1 MKPPSQQQRKD
12 EATMTE
18 TKQYVKKV
26 QEELTRFQDAME
38 ELRELRSV
46 ADELKSFRKMIKVK
60 RYD

>member
-1 MKPPSQQQRKD
+1 
-12 EATMTE
+12 MTE

-26 QEELTRFQDAME
+26 QEELTRFQDTME